1 MPQGQEAQIK
11 EMEAQF
17 NRIAQ
22 GDGEDKRSYLDSD
35 LTPFE
40 SPLGKSLR
48 SEFERVMGSRRLTED
63 RWLKDLRQYRG
74 EYDPEQKAKMHPKR
88 SKAFLSLTR
97 TKVKTITA
105 RQTDLLFPANGN
117 KNWGIVPSP
126 IPELDPQ
133 IIQSIA
139 LQYQEQ
145 TGELPSEEM
154 IRKFIN
160 DEAVRRSDAM
170 SKEMEDQLSEI
181 KYREIIRNVILCGN
195 LYGTGILKGPLVK
208 TITTTR
214 YIPHGD
220 DFVPVQIKHT
230 MPYAEYV
237 PIWDVYLDMSARRPE
252 NMKYVY
258 QRYVMPRAKVW
269 ELAKR
274 DDFNT
279 DAIRAY
285 LKSFPDGDA
294 EFKNYENDLRTLNI
308 EGSEMSDVTPGRK
321 GRYEVAEYWGYV
333 NSDKLAQ
340 LGIEIDEAEMGI
352 EVMANIWLL
361 GDVVIKAM
369 VSQIDG
375 TSFPYHI
382 YYYDKDDSSIYAE
395 GIPAIM
401 RDPQKLFNAGVRA
414 MLDNAAISAGP
425 IIEANMDLLDPDEDP
440 RDLYPFRV
448 FMRGGQG
455 AEAAYEA
462 IRVTSLPSYTN
473 EFMTMIA
480 FFRDMADEIP
490 AIPRY
495 LWGEGSQ
502 LGGAGRTATGLSMM
516 MGAANI
522 TLKDQVKNFDD
533 GITEPFIR
541 ALYFWNMQFGSKP
554 HTKGDFSIVARGSTS
569 LIAREVQSESLN
581 QFLSIVG
588 NNELLMRYLKMDNVL
603 RQVVKVMDLDEL
615 DLIKDANQVTIED
628 KQRAE
633 AEEEDRQFEK
643 ELAMTKARSGGHM
656 DEAVRGPG
664 QSTGMQPLSQEELT
678 EGVVPGVN
686 V

>member
-1 MPQGQEAQIK
+1 MPDKDGQIK
-11 EMEAQF
+11 EYEAQF
-17 NRIAQ
+17 NKIVDAA
-22 GDGEDKRSYLDSD
+22 GKDDKSYLDAD
-35 LTPFE
+35 LSPFE
-40 SPLGKSLR
+40 TPLGKSLR
-48 SEFERVMGSRRLTED
+48 SEFERVMGTRRMSEQK
-63 RWLKDLRQYRG
+63 WLKDLRQYRG
-74 EYDPEQKAKMHPKR
+74 EYDPEVKSKMHPKR

-117 KNWGIVPSP
+117 KNWGILPSP
-126 IPELDPQ
+126 IPELDAT
-133 IIQSIA
+133 IVQSIA

-145 TGELPSEEM
+145 TGEKPTDEM

-195 LYGTGILKGPLVK
+195 LYGTGILKGPLAK
-208 TITTTR
+208 TTTTTR

-220 DFVPVQIKHT
+220 DYVPVQLT
-230 MPYAEYV
+230 RTVPYAEYV
-237 PIWDVYLDMSARRPE
+237 PIWDVYLDMSATRPE

-269 ELAKR
+269 QLASR
-274 DDFNT
+274 SDFNT

-285 LKSFPDGDA
+285 LKSFPEGDA
-294 EFKNYENDLRTLNI
+294 EFKNYENDLRSLNI
-308 EGSEMSDVTPGRK
+308 EGTAMDDTTPGRK
-321 GRYEVAEYWGYV
+321 GRYEVAEYWGYI
-333 NSDKLAQ
+333 NSDKLAAMGVEVDEEQ
-340 LGIEIDEAEMGI
+340 LGI

-361 GDVVIKAM
+361 GDVVIKA
-369 VSQIDG
+369 VISPIEG
-375 TSFPYHI
+375 ASFPYHI

-448 FMRGGQG
+448 FMRTGQG

-462 IRVTSLPSYTN
+462 IRVTSLPSYVN
-473 EFMTMIA
+473 EFMTMIT

-502 LGGAGRTATGLSMM
+502 IGGAGRTATGLSMM

-522 TLKDQVKNFDD
+522 TLKDQVKYFDD
-533 GITEPFIR
+533 GITSPFIK
-541 ALYFWNMQFGSKP
+541 ALYFWNMQFNPKP
-554 HTKGDFSIVARGSTS
+554 HIKGDFNVVARGSTS

-588 NNELLMRYLKMDNVL
+588 GNELLLPYLKLDNIL
-603 RQVVKVMDLDEL
+603 RQMVKIMDLDEL
-615 DLIKDANQVTIED
+615 DLIKDPNEVAIQTKSREADEIED
-628 KQRAE
+628 KE
-633 AEEEDRQFEK
+633 FEK
-643 ELAMTKARSGGHM
+643 NLAMTKARSGGHM
-656 DEAVRGPG
+656 DEAVRTPG
-664 QSTGMQPLSQEELT
+664 QRPHMQPLSGEEL
-678 EGVVPGVN
+678 ERGVVPGVDI
-686 V
+686 

>member
-1 MPQGQEAQIK
+1 
-11 EMEAQF
+11 
-17 NRIAQ
+17 
-22 GDGEDKRSYLDSD
+22 
-35 LTPFE
+35 
-40 SPLGKSLR
+40 
-48 SEFERVMGSRRLTED
+48 
-63 RWLKDLRQYRG
+63 
-74 EYDPEQKAKMHPKR
+74 
-88 SKAFLSLTR
+88 
-97 TKVKTITA
+97 
-105 RQTDLLFPANGN
+105 
-117 KNWGIVPSP
+117 
-126 IPELDPQ
+126 
-133 IIQSIA
+133 
-139 LQYQEQ
+139 
-145 TGELPSEEM
+145 
-154 IRKFIN
+154 
-160 DEAVRRSDAM
+160 
-170 SKEMEDQLSEI
+170 
-181 KYREIIRNVILCGN
+181 
-195 LYGTGILKGPLVK
+195 
-208 TITTTR
+208 
-214 YIPHGD
+214 
-220 DFVPVQIKHT
+220 
-230 MPYAEYV
+230 
-237 PIWDVYLDMSARRPE
+237 
-252 NMKYVY
+252 
-258 QRYVMPRAKVW
+258 
-269 ELAKR
+269 
-274 DDFNT
+274 
-279 DAIRAY
+279 
-285 LKSFPDGDA
+285 
-294 EFKNYENDLRTLNI
+294 
-308 EGSEMSDVTPGRK
+308 
-321 GRYEVAEYWGYV
+321 
-333 NSDKLAQ
+333 
-340 LGIEIDEAEMGI
+340 
-352 EVMANIWLL
+352 
-361 GDVVIKAM
+361 
-369 VSQIDG
+369 
-375 TSFPYHI
+375 
-382 YYYDKDDSSIYAE
+382 
-395 GIPAIM
+395 
-401 RDPQKLFNAGVRA
+401 

>member
-1 MPQGQEAQIK
+1 MPKEQEAQIK
-11 EMEAQF
+11 EYETQF
-17 NRIAQ
+17 NRIAE
-22 GDGEDKRSYLDSD
+22 GDHENDQSYLESD
-35 LTPFE
+35 ISEFE

-48 SEFERVMGSRRLTED
+48 SEFERVMGSRCLIED

-74 EYDPEQKAKMHPKR
+74 EYDPQQKARMHPKR

-105 RQTDLLFPANGN
+105 RQTDLLFPANGH
-117 KNWGIVPSP
+117 KNWGIVASP

-145 TGELPSEEM
+145 TGELPTEEM

-160 DEAVRRSDAM
+160 DEAVRRSEAM

-195 LYGTGILKGPLVK
+195 LYGTGVLKGPLVK

-214 YIPHGD
+214 YMPYGK
-220 DFVPVQIKHT
+220 DFIPVQIKHT
-230 MPYAEYV
+230 VPNAEYV
-237 PIWDVYLDMSARRPE
+237 PIWDVYLDMSATHPD

-274 DDFNT
+274 EDFNT

-285 LKSFPDGDA
+285 LKHFPDGDA
-294 EFKNYENDLRTLNI
+294 EFKNYENDLRSLNI
-308 EGSEMSDVTPGRK
+308 PGTEMPDTTPGRK

-333 NSDKLAQ
+333 NSDKLVE
-340 LGIEIDEAEMGI
+340 LGIPIDEAELGI

-361 GDVVIKAM
+361 GDVIIKAM
-369 VSQIDG
+369 ISPIDG
-375 TSFPYHI
+375 TAFPYHI

-425 IIEANMDLLDPDEDP
+425 IIEANMDLLEPDEDP

-462 IRVTSLPSYTN
+462 IRVTTLPSYVN
-473 EFMTMIA
+473 EFMAMIS
-480 FFRDMADEIP
+480 FFREMADEIP

-495 LWGEGSQ
+495 LWGEASQ

-533 GITEPFIR
+533 GITEPFIK
-541 ALYFWNMQFGSKP
+541 ALYFWNMEFGTKP
-554 HTKGDFSIVARGSTS
+554 HTKGDFNIVARGSTS
-569 LIAREVQSESLN
+569 LIAREVQAESLN
-581 QFLSIVG
+581 QFLAIVG
-588 NNELLMRYLKMDNVL
+588 GNEILIRYLKMDNVL
-603 RQVVKVMDLDEL
+603 RQMVKVMDLDEL
-615 DLIKDANQVTIED
+615 DLIKDTNQVAIED
-628 KQRAE
+628 KNRQAT
-633 AEEEDRQFEK
+633 EDEDKQFEK

-656 DEAVRGPG
+656 AEAVRAPG
-664 QSTGMQPLSQEELT
+664 QRPSMQPLSTEELQD
-678 EGVVPGVN
+678 GIVPGVD